1 MRRELLNYQ
10 KKHDD
15 SDEQEN
21 LLITKA
27 IEKEILVLEKIIS
40 RHEKANRRKYDFKK
54 HMDQSITI
62 INALF
67 ESNANKNT
75 EHTDLK
81 PVINHRCMKRFV
93 DKVLGNK
100 TTNESKKKT
109 LDMPAMFA
117 RTFHVEMCYLPN
129 RSTNTHTWN
138 GPKCWTHVAHM

>member
-100 TTNESKKKT
+100 TTNESEKHWTCRKCSQEPSMWKCAICRT
-109 LDMPAMFA
+109 EVRTPIRGMA
-117 RTFHVEMCYLPN
+117 RSV
-129 RSTNTHTWN
+129 
-138 GPKCWTHVAHM
+138 GHM